1 MVRPKV
7 ETGAV
12 VTVQMSYLDYVN
24 LKKFL
29 EDIGEFNYPLDL
41 DAVAAL
47 RRRALDA
54 VKSIY

>member
-29 EDIGEFNYPLDL
+29 EDIGEFNFPLDL